1 MVLDL
6 DQLIIKYSLQQ
17 RGNLIPMLQEIQD
30 ELGYLPEDVVPKL
43 AKHLG
48 LPEVKIYSVAT
59 FYNQFHFDPRGK
71 FHLQVCAGTAC
82 HLDGSARMLREI
94 ERLLEIGEGEMTKDL
109 MFSLELVPCLG
120 ACHLAPVININGELH
135 GQLSSRK
142 LAELL
147 DNLRN
152 R

>member
-6 DQLIIKYSLQQ
+6 DQLILKYSREQ
-17 RGNLIPMLQEIQD
+17 RGNLIPMLQEIQE

-59 FYNQFHFDPRGK
+59 FYNQFHFEPTGK
-71 FHLQVCAGTAC
+71 FHLQVCSGTGC
-82 HLDGSARMLREI
+82 HLDGSSRILREI
-94 ERLLEIGEGEMTKDL
+94 ERILEIGEGEMTKDQ

-120 ACHLAPVININGELH
+120 ACHLAPVISINGELQ

-152 R
+152 S